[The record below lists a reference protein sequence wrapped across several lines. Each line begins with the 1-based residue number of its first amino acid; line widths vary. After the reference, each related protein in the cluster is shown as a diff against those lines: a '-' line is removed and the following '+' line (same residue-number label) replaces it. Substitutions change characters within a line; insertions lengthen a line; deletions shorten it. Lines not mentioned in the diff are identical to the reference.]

1 MNDCD
6 ATPEELCAVIV
17 YVFVIHAVVGVP
29 EMTPV
34 DVLKFNPLNGKIPAS
49 IEKLAIAPPVDTGVG
64 LVNNCPAVAVI
75 TVGVNEN
82 AGTASALN
90 VVTVTLRDSSEF
102 EYLTPFAM
110 A

>member
-1 MNDCD
+1 
-6 ATPEELCAVIV
+6 
-17 YVFVIHAVVGVP
+17 
-29 EMTPV
+29 MTPV